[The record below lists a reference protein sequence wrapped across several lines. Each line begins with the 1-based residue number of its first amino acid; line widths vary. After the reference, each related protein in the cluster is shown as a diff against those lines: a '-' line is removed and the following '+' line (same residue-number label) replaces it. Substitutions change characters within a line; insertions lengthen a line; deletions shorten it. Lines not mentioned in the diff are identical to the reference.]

1 MNVIVATDKALC
13 EHFLRYKCIHPS
25 TKKPVYRRRDPEK
38 VSLEQ
43 VRSIHIAICSVNST
57 TSSHVPLKSSTL
69 IRMGVWVL
77 CAKDSDSDDS
87 TCLYGLRPRKWKSGI
102 RKARYGS
109 PKPTFWQQRASRNPR
124 VSITDLS
131 KPLTR
136 VAALARFVAAAV
148 RYGKSGHTHDS
159 VNEVVRVT
167 SSPATEKEVTN
178 TALGQIYRDIDD
190 AWLSGKA
197 HKRLGAVLQVIGESI
212 FLIDP
217 RTDYG

>member
-13 EHFLRYKCIHPS
+13 EHFLRYNCIHPS

-43 VRSIHIAICSVNST
+43 VRLLIAICSVNST
-57 TSSHVPLKSSTL
+57 TSSHVPLKFSTL

-77 CAKDSDSDDS
+77 CAKDSDTDDS
-87 TCLYGLRPRKWKSGI
+87 AYPCGLRPRKWKSGI

-124 VSITDLS
+124 VSTIDIS

-159 VNEVVRVT
+159 VNKVVQVT
-167 SSPATEKEVTN
+167 PSPATEKEVTD

-190 AWLSGKA
+190 AWLSGIA
-197 HKRLGAVLQVIGESI
+197 HRRLGAVLQVIGESI

-217 RTDYG
+217 RTGYG